1 MRTLFLF
8 VCLGVAASPAFAS
21 RWGCEVLLCLSNP
34 AGPTAVAECVP
45 PIKKLWRAL
54 RKGKPFPTC
63 DLQDGNNAD
72 GTYARRGWTH
82 YDPCPPGTT
91 ELPDGKPAA
100 PASTQTNRFGV
111 LVNAKGVVRG
121 IGSGENLRLVTD
133 TRSGGN
139 ALPQKVCVGQTRG
152 SAKTWNGAGHQS
164 VALYDRLVTLNPHPS
179 PRVIDVY
186 IDRQLW
192 QRVRW

>member
-1 MRTLFLF
+1 MRTLLLF

-63 DLQDGNNAD
+63 DLQDGNDAD

-82 YDPCPPGTT
+82 YDPCPTGTAA
-91 ELPDGKPAA
+91 LSDGMLAA
-100 PASTQTNRFGV
+100 PASTPTNRFGV
-111 LVNAKGVVRG
+111 LANAKGVVRG

-133 TRSGGN
+133 SRSGGGS
-139 ALPQKVCVGQTRG
+139 LPQKVCVGQTRG
-152 SAKTWNGAGHQS
+152 SAKTWNGTGYQS
-164 VALYDRLVTLNPHPS
+164 VALYDRLVTLNAHAS

-186 IDRQLW
+186 IDRQLA

>member
-1 MRTLFLF
+1 MHTLFLF
-8 VCLGVAASPAFAS
+8 VSLGLVASPAFAS

-34 AGPTAVAECVP
+34 AGPTAVAECVS

-63 DLQDGNNAD
+63 DLQDGNDAD

-91 ELPDGKPAA
+91 ALPDGKLAA
-100 PASTQTNRFGV
+100 PASTQTNRFGAH
-111 LVNAKGVVRG
+111 VNARGVVRG
-121 IGSGENLRLVTD
+121 VGSGENLRLVTD
-133 TRSGGN
+133 SRSGGSS
-139 ALPQKVCVGQTRG
+139 LPQKVCVGQMRG
-152 SAKTWNGAGHQS
+152 SAKTWNATGYQS
-164 VALYDRLVTLNPHPS
+164 VALYDRLVTLNPHAS